1 MRDTWEHLEAVQGIE
16 VKSVAVNP
24 SIINQLGGADLR
36 VDVAL
41 TGPAPVG
48 GVNLV
53 VLVAKA
59 DHSVDVSSQFAI
71 PSPLAVAASTTSK
84 AFLMPYNG
92 GLLPGP
98 YVVSVA
104 VQGGVPQV
112 AGLTIQ

>member
-1 MRDTWEHLEAVQGIE
+1 MRDTWEHLEAVE

-24 SIINQLGGADLR
+24 SIIGLGGMLH

-53 VLVAKA
+53 VLAAEA
-59 DHSVDVSSQFAI
+59 DHPVDASFAFAI
-71 PSPLAVAASTTSK
+71 PSPLPVAAGTTSE

-92 GLLPGP
+92 GLPLGP

-104 VQGGVPQV
+104 AQGGVPQV
-112 AGLTIQ
+112 AGFTIQWP